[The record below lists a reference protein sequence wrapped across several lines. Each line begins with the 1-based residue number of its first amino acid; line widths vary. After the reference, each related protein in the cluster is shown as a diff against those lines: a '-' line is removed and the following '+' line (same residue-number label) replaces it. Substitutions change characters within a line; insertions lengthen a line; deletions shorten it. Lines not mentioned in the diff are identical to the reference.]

1 MEDSGKN
8 MLSVKWVKR
17 DEKIVVVSPAD
28 KCVHFLSNQSRVNGI
43 KSEGMR
49 AKRKGKVLVSC
60 NDYTSFMM
68 GGVLPI
74 PDYKVVLPK
83 GKFNGLCVHYSTRM
97 DPDLGLGWAA
107 LRQVACGCGPCK
119 DQGST

>member
-1 MEDSGKN
+1 M
-8 MLSVKWVKR
+8 W
-17 DEKIVVVSPAD
+17 
-28 KCVHFLSNQSRVNGI
+28 
-43 KSEGMR
+43 

-83 GKFNGLCVHYSTRM
+83 GKFNGRCVHYSTRM
-97 DPDLGLGWAA
+97 DPDLGLG
-107 LRQVACGCGPCK
+107 
-119 DQGST
+119 